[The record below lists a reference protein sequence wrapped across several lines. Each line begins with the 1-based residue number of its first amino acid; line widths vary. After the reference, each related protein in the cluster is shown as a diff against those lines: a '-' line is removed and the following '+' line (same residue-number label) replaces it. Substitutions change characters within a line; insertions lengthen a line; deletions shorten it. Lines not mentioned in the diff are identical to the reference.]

1 MILLWSKYKDTGRVT
16 KTPKMV
22 ICRWW
27 EYTHFVLYLYFP
39 KFYNYKKCF
48 WNKADMLKKSAMDL
62 AIFIYQLAKHYSS
75 TGFVDISKDYD
86 S

>member
-1 MILLWSKYKDTGRVT
+1 
-16 KTPKMV
+16 
-22 ICRWW
+22 
-27 EYTHFVLYLYFP
+27 
-39 KFYNYKKCF
+39 
-48 WNKADMLKKSAMDL
+48 MLKKSAMDL